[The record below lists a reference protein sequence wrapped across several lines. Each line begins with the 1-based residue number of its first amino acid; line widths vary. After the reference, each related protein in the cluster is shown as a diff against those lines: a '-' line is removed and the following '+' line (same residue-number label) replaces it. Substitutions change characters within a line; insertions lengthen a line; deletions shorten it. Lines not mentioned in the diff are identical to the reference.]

1 MVNLFGNICADNFFD
16 NPYQIIDI
24 SKKVKLK
31 KTKYISG
38 YRSENI
44 SDINKNLFDYIN
56 RKIINFIYPGA
67 KGMDFRASTYFQ
79 KSDADEND
87 GWVHADPTMITAVIY
102 LTPGGTSGTS
112 IFDAK
117 EEFNLPRQPNK
128 LEYFENKEK
137 YTEKEKK
144 LIYNN
149 KLINNSHYIKTINYE
164 GKFNRM
170 IAFNSKAYHAAEVCD
185 KERLIIISFI
195 EYINVN
201 VYPVTFNGLLNE

>member
-1 MVNLFGNICADNFFD
+1 MVSLFGNICADNFFD

-24 SKKVKLK
+24 SKKVELK
-31 KTKYISG
+31 KTRYISG

-44 SDINKNLFDYIN
+44 SDIDENLFNYIN
-56 RKIINFIYPGA
+56 KKTINFIYPGA
-67 KGMDFRASTYFQ
+67 RGIDFRASTYFQ

-87 GWVHADPTMITAVIY
+87 GWVHADPGMITAIIY

-117 EEFNLPRQPNK
+117 EEFNLPQQPTK
-128 LEYFENKEK
+128 HEYFENKEK
-137 YTEKEKK
+137 YTEEEKK
-144 LIYNN
+144 LIYND
-149 KLINNSHYIKTINYE
+149 KMINNSHYIKTINYE

-170 IAFNSKAYHAAEVCD
+170 IAFDSKSYHAAEVCN

-195 EYINVN
+195 EYVNANVF
-201 VYPVTFNGLLNE
+201 PVTFNGH